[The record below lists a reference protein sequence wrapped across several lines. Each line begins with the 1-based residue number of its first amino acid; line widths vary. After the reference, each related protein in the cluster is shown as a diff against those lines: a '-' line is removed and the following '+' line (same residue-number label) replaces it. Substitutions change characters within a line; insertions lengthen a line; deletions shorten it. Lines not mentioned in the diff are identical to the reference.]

1 MIVERPQKGKID
13 DSDNWDREQWYD
25 EPMRV
30 GVSSFLTFDITG
42 FAPGRTNAGWPDA
55 GWRVHRHY
63 VYHLLVFLPKYVFGS
78 PWLVSRLSMM
88 DLYFL
93 SDSSASSCSCSSN
106 FRLWSRVTSLATICA

>member
-1 MIVERPQKGKID
+1 MAVVRTGIENYGMM
-13 DSDNWDREQWYD
+13 NREWRRGVRC
-25 EPMRV
+25 MRV
-30 GVSSFLTFDITG
+30 GVSSFLSFDITG